1 MSAIPV
7 IVIVGPTAVGKTA
20 LSIAVA
26 EKFSG
31 EIISGDSMQVYKGLD
46 IGTAKVTTEEM
57 HTISHYLIDEVE
69 PQTPFTAAKFQ
80 KATKQYIH
88 QIAGRANL
96 PIIVGGTG
104 LYIQSVFYDYNFG
117 TIAEDRTYR
126 KELEKLDNDVLWEQ
140 LKALDSLSA
149 ERIHAN
155 NKQRVIRALEV
166 IKATNKPF
174 SAMHTHKEPVADF
187 RPLYIGLDLPRE
199 QLYARINARVE
210 LMLQAGL
217 VEEARNLY
225 EQGLDKNLPA
235 MKGIGY
241 KELFAFFEGDI
252 SLEAAT
258 DQIKQNSRRF
268 AKRQLTW
275 FRNRMDIH
283 WLEADSQMLNN
294 TAEQL
299 ITDFLKK

>member
-57 HTISHYLIDEVE
+57 HTIPHYLIDEVE

-166 IKATNKPF
+166 IRATNKPF
-174 SAMHTHKEPVADF
+174 SALHTHKEPVADL
-187 RPLYIGLDLPRE
+187 RPLFIGLDLPRE

-210 LMLQAGL
+210 IMLQAGL
-217 VEEARNLY
+217 VEEARKLY

-252 SLEAAT
+252 SLKAAT

-283 WLEADSQMLNN
+283 WLEADSQVLNN
-294 TAEQL
+294 TTEQL

>member
-57 HTISHYLIDEVE
+57 HTIPHYLIDEVE

-199 QLYARINARVE
+199 QLYTRINARVE

-241 KELFAFFEGDI
+241 KELFAFFEGDT

>member
-57 HTISHYLIDEVE
+57 HTIPHYLIDEVE

-199 QLYARINARVE
+199 QLYARINVRVE

-283 WLEADSQMLNN
+283 WLEADSQVLNN

>member
-57 HTISHYLIDEVE
+57 HTIPHYLIDEVE

-88 QIAGRANL
+88 QIAGRTNL

-166 IKATNKPF
+166 IRATNKPF
-174 SAMHTHKEPVADF
+174 SALHTHKEPVADL
-187 RPLYIGLDLPRE
+187 RPLFIGLDLPRE

-210 LMLQAGL
+210 IMLQAGL

-252 SLEAAT
+252 SLKAAT

-283 WLEADSQMLNN
+283 WLEADSQVLNN

>member
-57 HTISHYLIDEVE
+57 HTIPHYLIDEVE

-283 WLEADSQMLNN
+283 WLEADSQVLNN

>member
-57 HTISHYLIDEVE
+57 HTIPHYLINEVE

-174 SAMHTHKEPVADF
+174 SAMHTHKEPVVDF

-241 KELFAFFEGDI
+241 KELFAFFEGDT

>member
-57 HTISHYLIDEVE
+57 HTIPHYLIDEVE

-126 KELEKLDNDVLWEQ
+126 KELEKLDNDVLWKQ

-199 QLYARINARVE
+199 QLYTRINARVD

-283 WLEADSQMLNN
+283 WLEADSQVLNN

>member
-57 HTISHYLIDEVE
+57 HTIPHYLIDEVE

-225 EQGLDKNLPA
+225 EQDLDKNLPA

>member
-20 LSIAVA
+20 LSIALA

-57 HTISHYLIDEVE
+57 HAIPHYLIDEVE

-126 KELEKLDNDVLWEQ
+126 KELEKLDNDVLWQQ

-166 IKATNKPF
+166 IRATNKPF
-174 SAMHTHKEPVADF
+174 SALHTHKAPVTDF
-187 RPLYIGLDLPRE
+187 RPLFIGLDLPRE

-210 LMLQAGL
+210 IMLQAGL
-217 VEEARNLY
+217 VEEARKLY

-241 KELFAFFEGDI
+241 KELFAFFEGNS
-252 SLEAAT
+252 SLEAAI

-283 WLEADSQMLNN
+283 WLEADSKVLND

-299 ITDFLKK
+299 VTDFLKK

>member
-7 IVIVGPTAVGKTA
+7 IIIVGPTAVGKTA

-57 HTISHYLIDEVE
+57 HTIPHYLIDEVE

-126 KELEKLDNDVLWEQ
+126 KELEKLDNDVLWKQ

-199 QLYARINARVE
+199 QLYARINTRVE

>member
-57 HTISHYLIDEVE
+57 HTIPHYLIDEVE

-104 LYIQSVFYDYNFG
+104 LYIQSLFYDYNFG

-268 AKRQLTW
+268 SKRQLTW

>member
-57 HTISHYLIDEVE
+57 HTIPHYLIDEVE

>member
-57 HTISHYLIDEVE
+57 HTIPHYLIDEVE

-166 IKATNKPF
+166 IRATNKPF
-174 SAMHTHKEPVADF
+174 SALHTHKEPVADL
-187 RPLYIGLDLPRE
+187 RPLFIGLDLPRE

-210 LMLQAGL
+210 IMLQAGL
-217 VEEARNLY
+217 VEEARKLY

-252 SLEAAT
+252 SLKAAT

-283 WLEADSQMLNN
+283 WLEADSQGLNN

>member
-57 HTISHYLIDEVE
+57 HTIPHYLIDEVE

-241 KELFAFFEGDI
+241 KELLAFFEGDT

>member
-57 HTISHYLIDEVE
+57 HTIPHYLIDEVE

-199 QLYARINARVE
+199 QLYTRINARVD

-283 WLEADSQMLNN
+283 WLEADSQVLNN

>member
-57 HTISHYLIDEVE
+57 HTIPHYLIDEVE

-88 QIAGRANL
+88 QIASRANL

-199 QLYARINARVE
+199 QLYTRINARVE

-241 KELFAFFEGDI
+241 KELFAFFEGDT

>member
-57 HTISHYLIDEVE
+57 HTIPHYLINEVE

-241 KELFAFFEGDI
+241 KELFAFFEGDT

>member
-57 HTISHYLIDEVE
+57 HTIPHYLIDEVE

-166 IKATNKPF
+166 IRATNKPF
-174 SAMHTHKEPVADF
+174 SALHTHKEPVADL
-187 RPLYIGLDLPRE
+187 RPLFIGLDLPRE

-210 LMLQAGL
+210 IMLQAGL

-252 SLEAAT
+252 SLKAAT

-283 WLEADSQMLNN
+283 WLEADSQVLNN

>member
-31 EIISGDSMQVYKGLD
+31 EIISGDSMQVYKDLD

-57 HTISHYLIDEVE
+57 HTIPHYLIDEVE

-283 WLEADSQMLNN
+283 WLEADSQVLNN

>member
-57 HTISHYLIDEVE
+57 HTIPHYLIDEVE

-241 KELFAFFEGDI
+241 KELFAFFEGDT

>member
-57 HTISHYLIDEVE
+57 HTIPHYLIDEVE

-166 IKATNKPF
+166 IRATNKPF
-174 SAMHTHKEPVADF
+174 SALHTHKEPVADL
-187 RPLYIGLDLPRE
+187 RPLFIGLDLPRE

-210 LMLQAGL
+210 IMLQAGL

-252 SLEAAT
+252 SLKAAT

-283 WLEADSQMLNN
+283 WLEADSQGLNN

>member
-57 HTISHYLIDEVE
+57 HTIPHYLIDEVE

-199 QLYARINARVE
+199 QLYARINVRVE

>member
-57 HTISHYLIDEVE
+57 HTIPHYLIDEVE

-88 QIAGRANL
+88 QIAGRANF

-149 ERIHAN
+149 ERIHVN

-199 QLYARINARVE
+199 QLYTRINARVD

-283 WLEADSQMLNN
+283 WLEADSQVLNN

>member
-57 HTISHYLIDEVE
+57 HTIPHYLIDEVE

-88 QIAGRANL
+88 QIAGRTNL

-166 IKATNKPF
+166 IRATNKPF
-174 SAMHTHKEPVADF
+174 SALHTHKEPVADL
-187 RPLYIGLDLPRE
+187 RPLFIGLDLPRE

-210 LMLQAGL
+210 IMLQAGL

-252 SLEAAT
+252 SLKAAT

-283 WLEADSQMLNN
+283 WLEADSQVLNN
-294 TAEQL
+294 TTEQL

>member
-57 HTISHYLIDEVE
+57 HTIPHYLIDEVE

-199 QLYARINARVE
+199 QLYTRINARVD

-283 WLEADSQMLNN
+283 WLEADSQVLNN
-294 TAEQL
+294 TAEQF

>member
-57 HTISHYLIDEVE
+57 HTIPHYLINEVE

-140 LKALDSLSA
+140 LKAIDSLSA

-199 QLYARINARVE
+199 QLYTRINARVE

-241 KELFAFFEGDI
+241 KELFAFFEGDT